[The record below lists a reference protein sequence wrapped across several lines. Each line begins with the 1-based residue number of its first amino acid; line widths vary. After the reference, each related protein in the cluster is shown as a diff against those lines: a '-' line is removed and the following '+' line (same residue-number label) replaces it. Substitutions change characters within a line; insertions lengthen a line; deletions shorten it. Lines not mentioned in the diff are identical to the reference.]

1 MANVRKVIG
10 CLALIGAGIYLLKL
24 ALAKKEEKER
34 EEREV
39 PPKEEEEKAEI
50 IDVVVVKE

>member
-1 MANVRKVIG
+1 MTDVRKVIG
-10 CLALIGAGIYLLKL
+10 YLALIGAGIYLLKL

-34 EEREV
+34 EK
-39 PPKEEEEKAEI
+39 PPEEEEKAEI